1 MSLSSVTVVC
11 SSLLLKNYSRPTLM
25 AHGWDLPHGAAAPEP
40 ANEPARPRWAR
51 RAGYVQLTSTSS
63 GSHELHELVLLP

>member
-25 AHGWDLPHGAAAPEP
+25 AHDWTGAAVAD
-40 ANEPARPRWAR
+40 AEPARPRWAR
-51 RAGYVQLTSTSS
+51 RAGYGKVGSSDTSA
-63 GSHELHELVLLP
+63 HELVNIPP

>member
-25 AHGWDLPHGAAAPEP
+25 AHDWDLPHGAAAPGP
-40 ANEPARPRWAR
+40 AAEPARPRWAR
-51 RAGYVQLTSTSS
+51 RAGYGQVGTTDAAA
-63 GSHELHELVLLP
+63 HELVPMPS